1 MKYLRCEQGASMVIF
16 CLALAFLMVIL
27 VDPDYPLAQEQK
39 EPCLEPYISN
49 IVPNAAKPGE
59 EVRIIG
65 RRFRHEAGKVTFS
78 PGVEGEIV
86 TWQNRRISVIVPE
99 SARSGPVTVSVP
111 CGSVS
116 NEKHFTVKE

>member
-1 MKYLRCEQGASMVIF
+1 MNYLRFRQGASVVIF
-16 CLALAFLMVIL
+16 CFAMTFLMLIL
-27 VDPDYPLAQEQK
+27 AGPDYTHAQEQK

-65 RRFRHEAGKVTFS
+65 RRFRHETGKVTFS
-78 PGVEGEIV
+78 PGVEGQIV
-86 TWQNRRISVIVPE
+86 SWQNRRISVIVPE